1 MISYSI
7 SLSQDRLLNEQ
18 FCDMYLDIESKVNP
32 FLINYNKFKM
42 DSKSN
47 INNETAQVF
56 FFIMDEFLYT
66 LAMEKLF
73 LIMMKNLD
81 VINKKIGIFDCM
93 KNIYLL

>member
-1 MISYSI
+1 
-7 SLSQDRLLNEQ
+7 
-18 FCDMYLDIESKVNP
+18 
-32 FLINYNKFKM
+32 M

-47 INNETAQVF
+47 VNNETAQVF
-56 FFIMDEFLYT
+56 FFFFFMDEFLYN

-93 KNIYLL
+93 KNICLL

>member
-1 MISYSI
+1 
-7 SLSQDRLLNEQ
+7 
-18 FCDMYLDIESKVNP
+18 
-32 FLINYNKFKM
+32 M

-47 INNETAQVF
+47 VNNETAQVF
-56 FFIMDEFLYT
+56 FFFFMDEFLYN

-93 KNIYLL
+93 KNICLL

>member
-1 MISYSI
+1 
-7 SLSQDRLLNEQ
+7 
-18 FCDMYLDIESKVNP
+18 
-32 FLINYNKFKM
+32 M

-47 INNETAQVF
+47 VSNETAQVF
-56 FFIMDEFLYT
+56 FFFMDEFLYN

-93 KNIYLL
+93 KNICIL